1 MATIQQ
7 LSFLGRSWSSEGL
20 SAPSGKKPRH
30 CPKVTAEL
38 LKQLEMELQLPTKEE
53 FLTMTDEAIASL
65 REELI
70 HRAFHSVVDGRV
82 SKQMRREWIDWIGSN
97 EIHPFSFVVCA
108 IETGVNPLEL
118 REVFGTF
125 IRRHHKQFV
134 AEIPLFTP
142 S

>member
-1 MATIQQ
+1 MTTIQQ
-7 LSFLGRSWSSEGL
+7 LSFLGRAWSSERL
-20 SAPSGKKPRH
+20 PAPSGKKSRRCAKATVEP
-30 CPKVTAEL
+30 
-38 LKQLEMELQLPTKEE
+38 LKQLELELQLPTQEE

-82 SKQMRREWIDWIGSN
+82 SKAIRREWIDWIGSDL
-97 EIHPFSFVVCA
+97 IHPFSFVVCA
-108 IETGVNPLEL
+108 IETGVNPQEL

-125 IRRHHKQFV
+125 IRRHYKQFA
-134 AEIPLFTP
+134 AEIPFFAQ